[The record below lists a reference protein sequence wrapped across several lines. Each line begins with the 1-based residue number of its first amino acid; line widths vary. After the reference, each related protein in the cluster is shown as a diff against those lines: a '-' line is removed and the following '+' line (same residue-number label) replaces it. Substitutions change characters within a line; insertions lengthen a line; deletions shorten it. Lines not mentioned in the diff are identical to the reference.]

1 MAIQDPNRPLTGKIV
16 NPRPGMG
23 ALPNMPQP
31 AAVRPVPVAGMGA
44 GVYPPLQPVGMGAG
58 VHPPT
63 GTFVG
68 THPPLQP
75 PVGMGAGVH
84 PPTGTFVGTHP
95 PLQPAGMGGGV
106 HPPNGPFVGT
116 HPPLE
121 PPPPNKGVTLRPTP
135 GVGVMP
141 PQMGTAPPLKSAVT
155 RAGESALH
163 AGRGVRA
170 AANGTMGKLGVLGA
184 GVMGAVDAYTDDA
197 TDRYAERFAMA
208 PPTYDGSPE
217 DIAKQVTLRGLGFA
231 SEMGNAATFG
241 LASNLYRD
249 RQRQASEAEARQTA
263 AGAAATAK
271 EAQAKAEAVKTAQ
284 NAANPAV
291 AKLAGEDMGDG
302 VRRVSTNGTTLF
314 TNATT
319 DKADQNL
326 MTRAAPVQPGL
337 TPEQQKF
344 NQDNFITSPISNNK
358 LGRGLVSTVGNMGET
373 NAINER
379 ALKVMKEMRG
389 MREGQMDHGDI
400 YAYADRAGQQ
410 PGGIN
415 QELARQI
422 RRLSGN
428 GGRLSAGAN
437 QALAG
442 MLNIQAQMRG
452 QDMEAQDRQ
461 GAARQAGMNAQQKMA
476 QDEREFGLKV
486 ADFGLRSQ
494 AEQRQAAG
502 TKAEIGSKVQA
513 DDNAMAARRQKGR
526 EDMLN
531 EFRGRYT
538 KNTMTGGKEVDEQAA
553 QGAMQGVTTWI
564 GKQQA
569 QLQAKVAKGE
579 ATPAEQARLAKMD
592 SQSLSG
598 LDEADRVNVEF
609 LLNMKQRVKEAAGR
623 LGGGTFN
630 DDPDLGGYEIEG
642 IEDDPRFF
650 GSRMYKLKN
659 GSTVRENDLKFAE
672 GPGNRILPDIQGG
685 GFLDEKKTK
694 TAKFDLATKG
704 FRP

>member
-31 AAVRPVPVAGMGA
+31 AAARPVPVAGMGA
-44 GVYPPLQPVGMGAG
+44 GVY
-58 VHPPT
+58 
-63 GTFVG
+63 
-68 THPPLQP
+68 PPLQP

-141 PQMGTAPPLKSAVT
+141 PQMGTAPPLKSAMT

-170 AANGTMGKLGVLGA
+170 AANGTMGKLGVFGA
-184 GVMGAVDAYTDDA
+184 GVMGAVDANTDDA

-208 PPTYDGSPE
+208 PPTYDGSPG

-231 SEMGNAATFG
+231 SEMGNALTMGGAG
-241 LASNLYRD
+241 LMYRD

-263 AGAAATAK
+263 AGAAAAEK

-291 AKLAGEDMGDG
+291 AKLAGEDMGNG
-302 VRRVSTNGTTLF
+302 VRKVSTNGGILY
-314 TNATT
+314 TNAAS
-319 DKADQNL
+319 DKDDQRF
-326 MTRAAPVQPGL
+326 MASKGGQ
-337 TPEQQKF
+337 
-344 NQDNFITSPISNNK
+344 
-358 LGRGLVSTVGNMGET
+358 VSTVGNMGET
-373 NAINER
+373 NAINQR
-379 ALKVMKEMRG
+379 ALNVMKEMRG
-389 MREGQMDHGDI
+389 MREGQMDQGDI

-442 MLNIQAQMRG
+442 MLGIQAQMRG
-452 QDMEAQDRQ
+452 QDMDSMDRQ
-461 GAARQAGMNAQQKMA
+461 GAARQAGVNAQQKMA

-538 KNTMTGGKEVDEQAA
+538 KNGLTGGKEVDEQAA

-623 LGGGTFN
+623 LGGGTFK

-659 GSTVRENDLKFAE
+659 GSTVRANDLEFE
-672 GPGNRILPDIQGG
+672 QGPGNRILPDIQGF